1 MMQTVIGKALVMIHS
16 TFKGSTLLAALLV
29 TTAAHAELTADQVWT
44 NWKAVTAS
52 YGQTVAAA
60 SETREG
66 DTLVVK
72 GLTIGS
78 TFEGGSIN
86 GTIDTVNFREMGDG
100 TVEVTMSPDY
110 PVVMNSTDPDGK
122 KSVVNI
128 DIRQPDLKIVA
139 SGTEAETR
147 YDFAA
152 PAVKAVINDVTVEEK
167 PVEMNL
173 EIDLTVL
180 AGNSLVTAGTPT
192 QIASSITADSAVLS
206 LAMTDPDSGGKIN
219 MKGNVADLAGTSTG
233 NLLDAATTTNMA
245 EALKAGFA
253 TDGTFTYGAGA
264 LEFDVAEKA
273 DSTKGNATIGS
284 GNIAFALDADR
295 MNYGG
300 GAKDVAISVSG
311 SSIPVPALAMS
322 YGEAAFNLLMP
333 VSKSD
338 VPGDFAFLTRL
349 IDFKLSDDVW
359 SLLDPEKVL
368 PRDPATIV
376 IDTKG
381 KANWTV
387 DILDPAEVEKLA
399 DDAVPAQ
406 LHALDVTEL
415 TLKAAG
421 AEVTGDGA
429 FTFDNS
435 DTTTFPGVPLPTGQL
450 DLKIVGANGLLDRL
464 VQLGVL
470 PDDQAMGARMMMGLF
485 AKTVEGADDTLTSTL
500 EFKDKGFFANG
511 QRLQ

>member
-1 MMQTVIGKALVMIHS
+1 MMQTVIRKALVMFHA
-16 TFKGSTLLAALLV
+16 TFKSGSLLAALLIS
-29 TTAAHAELTADQVWT
+29 TAAHAELTADQVWM
-44 NWKAVTAS
+44 NWKAVSAS
-52 YGQTVAAA
+52 YGQTVTAA

-66 DTLVVK
+66 DTLAIK
-72 GLTIGS
+72 GLTIAS
-78 TFEGGSIN
+78 TFDGGSIN
-86 GTIDTVNFREMGDG
+86 GTIEAVNFRELGDG

-110 PVVMNSTDPDGK
+110 PLVVNSTDPDGK
-122 KSVVNI
+122 KSVVNVSV
-128 DIRQPDLKIVA
+128 RQPDLKIIA

-147 YDFAA
+147 YDFTA
-152 PAVKAVINDVTVEEK
+152 PSVKAVVGDVTVDEN
-167 PVEMNL
+167 PVEMAL
-173 EIDLTVL
+173 EVDVTAL
-180 AGNSLVTAGTPT
+180 AGSYLVTDGTPT
-192 QIASSITADSAVLS
+192 QLSSSIAADSAGLT
-206 LAMTDPDSGGKIN
+206 LAMTDPETGGKIN
-219 MKGNVADLAGTSTG
+219 VTGNVLALAGTSTG
-233 NLLDAATTTNMA
+233 KLLDAAAMA
-245 EALKAGFA
+245 DMSQALKAGFA
-253 TDGTFTYGAGA
+253 TDGSFTYGAGT
-264 LEFDVAEKA
+264 FDFDIAEAA
-273 DSTKGNATIGS
+273 DTTQGTATIGS
-284 GNIAFALDADR
+284 GNIVFALDADR
-295 MNYGG
+295 LNYGG

-311 SSIPVPALAMS
+311 STIPVPALAMS

-338 VPGDFAFLTRL
+338 VPGDFALLTKL

-359 SLLDPEKVL
+359 SLLDPEKIL

-376 IDTKG
+376 IDAKG

-387 DILDPAEVEKLA
+387 DIMDPAAVETVA
-399 DDAVPAQ
+399 EDSMPAQ

-464 VQLGVL
+464 VQMGLL
-470 PDDQAMGARMMMGLF
+470 PEDQAMGARMMMGLF
-485 AKTVEGADDTLTSTL
+485 ARTVEGSDDTLTSTL
-500 EFKDKGFFANG
+500 EFKEKGFFANG